1 MHTPAQHSS
10 WHRLFRLAAPYRGR
24 FVVIALLAALA
35 TGAELKRLEHQ
46 SSSERD
52 EY

>member
-10 WHRLFRLAAPYRGR
+10 WPLLWHLAAPYRGR

-35 TGAELKRLEHQ
+35 TGAELGEPLRCVTDAQ
-46 SSSERD
+46 R
-52 EY
+52 